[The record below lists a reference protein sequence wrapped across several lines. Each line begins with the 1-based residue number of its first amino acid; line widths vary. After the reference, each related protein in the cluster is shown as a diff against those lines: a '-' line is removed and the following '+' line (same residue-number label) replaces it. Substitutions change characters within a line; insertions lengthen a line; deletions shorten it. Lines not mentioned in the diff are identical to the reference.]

1 MWDHW
6 LSTDEQ
12 CYKDGFEKKD
22 QQCLETWTADSSEG
36 ECVIEPLSRKR
47 ATSKPLSYNKLSFI
61 YQLNCQYQV
70 NERIT
75 SF

>member
-47 ATSKPLSYNKLSFI
+47 ATSKPLSYD
-61 YQLNCQYQV
+61 
-70 NERIT
+70 
-75 SF
+75 